1 VHDDDDEDD
10 DEDDEGDDGVCTCT
24 RSHASPPAACRWQL
38 WLQRLQ
44 QDLAMGRPYD
54 REAWRQQC
62 LDLTYT
68 WIGDPST
75 TAAVPMQPA
84 GDALAL
90 AQQLWQVYGWPVVQQ
105 QRAADEQRAA
115 ELAGHLPAAA
125 TPVLQVAADS

>member
-1 VHDDDDEDD
+1 MSHRPHAQSY
-10 DEDDEGDDGVCTCT
+10 TCADPHT
-24 RSHASPPAACRWQL
+24 HHHLGACRWQL

-44 QDLAMGRPYD
+44 QDLATGRPYN

-62 LDLTYT
+62 LDLTYG
-68 WIGDPST
+68 WISDTST
-75 TAAVPMQPA
+75 TASVPMQPA
-84 GDALAL
+84 GDALGL
-90 AQQLWQVYGWPVVQQ
+90 AQQLWQVYGWPVAQQ